1 MQFVLVVLLW
11 CLLAAIAWPL
21 ALFVLVMLPLIWLIA
36 LPFRIMGW
44 CIGGALALV
53 KSLFFLPARLLGYKA

>member
-11 CLLAAIAWPL
+11 CLLAAVAWPL
-21 ALFVLVMLPLIWLIA
+21 ALLILVLLPVIWLIA
-36 LPFRIMGW
+36 LPFRIVGW

-53 KSLFFLPARLLGYKA
+53 KGLLFLPARLLR

>member
-11 CLLAAIAWPL
+11 CLLAAVAWPL
-21 ALFVLVMLPLIWLIA
+21 ALLILVLLPVIWLVA
-36 LPFRIMGW
+36 LPFRIVGW

-53 KSLFFLPARLLGYKA
+53 KNLLYLPARLLR